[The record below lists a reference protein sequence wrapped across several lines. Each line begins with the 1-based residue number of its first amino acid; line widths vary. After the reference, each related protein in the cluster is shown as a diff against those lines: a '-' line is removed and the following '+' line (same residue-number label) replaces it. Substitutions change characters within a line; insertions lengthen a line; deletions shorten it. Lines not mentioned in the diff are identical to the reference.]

1 MENVKVFCHSSIKLS
16 YEDISIYIDPY
27 KVPEEYHDADIIL
40 ITHTHYDHFSEDDIE
55 KVRNENTIIV
65 ATLDAR
71 DKIKEMGFAD
81 HKVLLVE
88 PNKKYKVNEVSFST
102 IPAYNVNKTFHKKE
116 YGWVG
121 YVVTLDGVNYYI
133 AGDTDI
139 NDENRAVDCDIA
151 FLPVGGT
158 YTMNATEAASLA
170 NEIKPKIVIP
180 IHYGLVVG
188 SKEDVEEFRNILNPS
203 IKCIDIIGGEE

>member
-16 YEDISIYIDPY
+16 YEDVSVYIDPY

-40 ITHTHYDHFSEDDIE
+40 ITHTHYDHFSEEDID

-71 DKIKEMGFAD
+71 DKIKEMGFID
-81 HKVLLVE
+81 QKVLLVE

-102 IPAYNVNKTFHKKE
+102 IPAYNVNKAFHKKE

-121 YVVTLDGVNYYI
+121 YIVTLDGVNYYI